1 MPPKKKSKAKRR
13 KIKTEFCDNECKTD
27 DDCVEWCNDG
37 WTCDDQNTCRPPKK
51 VKKKKKKKSAAKS
64 TPDCIKRSPKQPYDL
79 QRRVLKYINNDSE
92 EYSGI
97 MIVHGTGC
105 GKTLT
110 AAIASQCYLD
120 KYPDSKVVFIGPAS
134 LLSNF
139 EKEVENVQPPGDAR
153 HMDKYHYFSYDRF
166 LNISKKGEAFDC
178 TDAMLIID
186 EAHNLRGGY
195 VRSGGY
201 KAKAA
206 MQCAYKARKRLLLTA
221 TPFVNNAHDLI
232 VPINILYGRTVAGTK
247 TSSFDLYKISKSLD
261 KETVNGSV
269 TIENLKNLLHGRVDY
284 VPSCR
289 GNEHFPD
296 LKEKYDLV
304 EMGEEFEAAYTAA
317 LTGSGAENLNS
328 IDVFTNPRTFLH
340 GYRKAVNKAGSEY
353 YYSLKFSRALTLIT
367 KKGKLQQSIIYT
379 NWIEYGVQT
388 LVKVLRRAGYKKGKD
403 FEVFKGGLSSSEK
416 DKIVERYNNS
426 EFPILIMTK
435 AGGEGLDLKGVRNVI
450 ILEPVW
456 SDAGIKQIIG
466 RAVRYKSHDHLP
478 KSQRKVKAY
487 KLVLTYPN
495 VTELFPESAMLRTGD
510 QMLYTYVDQKE
521 KMTKIIDKILKE
533 ASIKHKKVKPK
544 KINVVDPKQ
553 TYLSSS
559 QKSLEAE
566 FKLTSLKKLK
576 DICSLFA
583 IPKSALGDMALSKYK
598 KKDIPKL
605 AKLMAAYIKR

>member
-1 MPPKKKSKAKRR
+1 
-13 KIKTEFCDNECKTD
+13 
-27 DDCVEWCNDG
+27 
-37 WTCDDQNTCRPPKK
+37 
-51 VKKKKKKKSAAKS
+51 
-64 TPDCIKRSPKQPYDL
+64 
-79 QRRVLKYINNDSE
+79 
-92 EYSGI
+92 
-97 MIVHGTGC
+97 
-105 GKTLT
+105 
-110 AAIASQCYLD
+110 
-120 KYPDSKVVFIGPAS
+120 
-134 LLSNF
+134 
-139 EKEVENVQPPGDAR
+139 
-153 HMDKYHYFSYDRF
+153 
-166 LNISKKGEAFDC
+166 
-178 TDAMLIID
+178 
-186 EAHNLRGGY
+186 
-195 VRSGGY
+195 
-201 KAKAA
+201 
-206 MQCAYKARKRLLLTA
+206 
-221 TPFVNNAHDLI
+221 
-232 VPINILYGRTVAGTK
+232 
-247 TSSFDLYKISKSLD
+247 
-261 KETVNGSV
+261 
-269 TIENLKNLLHGRVDY
+269 
-284 VPSCR
+284 
-289 GNEHFPD
+289 
-296 LKEKYDLV
+296 
-304 EMGEEFEAAYTAA
+304 MGEEFEAAYTAA